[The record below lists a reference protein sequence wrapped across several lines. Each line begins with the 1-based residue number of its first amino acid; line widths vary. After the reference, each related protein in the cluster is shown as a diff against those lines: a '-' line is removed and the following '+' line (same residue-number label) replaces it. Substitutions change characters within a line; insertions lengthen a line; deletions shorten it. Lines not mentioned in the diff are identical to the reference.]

1 MSDLRLR
8 KERIEREWTQIDV
21 AIKLGV
27 SPQIV
32 CDWEKGRRF
41 PRRNVLLK
49 LEKLFGLSHQ
59 ELFAPALDDRPFSDQ
74 LC

>member
-8 KERIEREWTQIDV
+8 KERIEREWTQLDV

-27 SPQIV
+27 SPQVV

-41 PRRNVLLK
+41 PRRPVLLE
-49 LEKLFGLSHQ
+49 LEKLFGMSHQ
-59 ELFAPALDDRPFSDQ
+59 LLFAPEADGRPFSSTN
-74 LC
+74 